1 MMLRKCNLLKLCRFI
16 LITALYMLTLIMF
29 SYCIAHYTFIHLC
42 CYSKSDSWIFKA
54 LTEICNSY
62 TNKPNEINKN
72 NKLMPNTM
80 SAKITRLKKSKNM
93 HVTQK
98 KKLRAPN
105 ICMFFIMQILF
116 FKLYICPFVTSSGCS
131 LYLAYK
137 SRIS

>member
-1 MMLRKCNLLKLCRFI
+1 MLRKCNLLKLCRFI

-72 NKLMPNTM
+72 NKLMPIQCLLNHKVKKQEHARNTEENSEHQI
-80 SAKITRLKKSKNM
+80 SACFYN
-93 HVTQK
+93 
-98 KKLRAPN
+98 AN
-105 ICMFFIMQILF
+105 FFLN
-116 FKLYICPFVTSSGCS
+116 YTSA
-131 LYLAYK
+131 LL
-137 SRIS
+137 

>member
-1 MMLRKCNLLKLCRFI
+1 MLRKCNLLKLCRFI

-80 SAKITRLKKSKNM
+80 SAKITRLKSKNM

-98 KKLRAPN
+98 KN
-105 ICMFFIMQILF
+105 SEHQISACFYNANSF